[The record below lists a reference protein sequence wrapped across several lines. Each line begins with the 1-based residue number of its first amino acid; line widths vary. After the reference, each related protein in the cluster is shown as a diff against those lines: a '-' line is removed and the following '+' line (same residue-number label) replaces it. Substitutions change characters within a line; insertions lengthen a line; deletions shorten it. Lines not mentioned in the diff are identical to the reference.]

1 MSNLETETVVK
12 NGADAPVKDNSMVAQ
27 FEKLI
32 DSIIDAKV
40 QEAIEHMDLADK
52 TYVDDRVE
60 DSVMHEATIRAMI
73 TDEIRNE
80 LEAQE
85 VPDLYG
91 VRDIVAEEIDNIDWN
106 DRVSESGA
114 LDGIVTEDTLESTL
128 DEHRDGGE
136 YVTQEELDAALGE
149 LSITRG

>member
-1 MSNLETETVVK
+1 MSDETKALETIKE
-12 NGADAPVKDNSMVAQ
+12 NGLVLGSKKDNSMVAQ

-52 TYVDDRVE
+52 GYVDDRVMSEALDE
-60 DSVMHEATIRAMI
+60 DF
-73 TDEIRNE
+73 
-80 LEAQE
+80 
-85 VPDLYG
+85 
-91 VRDIVAEEIDNIDWN
+91 VRDMINEEIDMIDWN

-114 LDGIVTEDTLESTL
+114 LDGMITEDTLESTL

>member
-52 TYVDDRVE
+52 GYVDDRVMSEALDE
-60 DSVMHEATIRAMI
+60 DF
-73 TDEIRNE
+73 
-80 LEAQE
+80 
-85 VPDLYG
+85 
-91 VRDIVAEEIDNIDWN
+91 VRDMINEEIDMIDWN

-114 LDGIVTEDTLESTL
+114 LDGMITEDTLESTL

-136 YVTQEELDAALGE
+136 YVTQQELDDALGE

>member
-1 MSNLETETVVK
+1 MSDETKAFETIK
-12 NGADAPVKDNSMVAQ
+12 ENGLVLGSKKDNSMVTQ

-40 QEAIEHMDLADK
+40 QEAIQHMDLADK
-52 TYVDDRVE
+52 GYVDDRVQEEALSE
-60 DSVMHEATIRAMI
+60 DFVRDMI
-73 TDEIRNE
+73 NDEI
-80 LEAQE
+80 EA
-85 VPDLYG
+85 
-91 VRDIVAEEIDNIDWN
+91 IDWN

-136 YVTQEELDAALGE
+136 YVTQEELNASLGE

>member
-1 MSNLETETVVK
+1 MSDETKALETIKE
-12 NGADAPVKDNSMVAQ
+12 NGLVLGSKKDNSMVAQ

-52 TYVDDRVE
+52 GYVDDRVMSEALDE
-60 DSVMHEATIRAMI
+60 DFVRDMI
-73 TDEIRNE
+73 NDEI
-80 LEAQE
+80 EA
-85 VPDLYG
+85 
-91 VRDIVAEEIDNIDWN
+91 IDWC

>member
-1 MSNLETETVVK
+1 MSDETKALETIKE
-12 NGADAPVKDNSMVAQ
+12 NGLVLGSKKDNSMVAQ

-52 TYVDDRVE
+52 GYVDDRVQEEALSE
-60 DSVMHEATIRAMI
+60 DFVRDMI
-73 TDEIRNE
+73 NDEI
-80 LEAQE
+80 EA
-85 VPDLYG
+85 
-91 VRDIVAEEIDNIDWN
+91 IDWC

-114 LDGIVTEDTLESTL
+114 LDGIITEDTLESTL

>member
-1 MSNLETETVVK
+1 MSNVS
-12 NGADAPVKDNSMVAQ
+12 NINQPQQGSMVAQ

-40 QEAIEHMDLADK
+40 QEAIQHMEL
-52 TYVDDRVE
+52 VSEDRLREYLLNVLSE
-60 DSVMHEATIRAMI
+60 EV
-73 TDEIRNE
+73 RNE

-91 VRDIVAEEIDNIDWN
+91 VRDIVSEEIDNIDWC

-114 LDGIVTEDTLESTL
+114 LDGIVTEDTLESTV
-128 DEHRDGGE
+128 DEKVGGE
-136 YVTQEELDAALGE
+136 YVTQEELDAALDE
-149 LSITRG
+149 LSISRG

>member
-1 MSNLETETVVK
+1 MSDETKALETIKE
-12 NGADAPVKDNSMVAQ
+12 NGLVLGSKKDNSMVTQ

-40 QEAIEHMDLADK
+40 QEAIQHMDLADK
-52 TYVDDRVE
+52 GYVDDRVQEEALSE
-60 DSVMHEATIRAMI
+60 DFVRDMI
-73 TDEIRNE
+73 NDEI
-80 LEAQE
+80 EA
-85 VPDLYG
+85 
-91 VRDIVAEEIDNIDWN
+91 IDWN

-114 LDGIVTEDTLESTL
+114 LDGIITEDTLESTL

>member
-1 MSNLETETVVK
+1 MSNVS
-12 NGADAPVKDNSMVAQ
+12 NINQPQQGSMVAQ

-52 TYVDDRVE
+52 GYVDDRVQEEALSE
-60 DSVMHEATIRAMI
+60 DFVRDMI
-73 TDEIRNE
+73 NDEI
-80 LEAQE
+80 EA
-85 VPDLYG
+85 
-91 VRDIVAEEIDNIDWN
+91 IDWN

-149 LSITRG
+149 LSISRG

>member
-12 NGADAPVKDNSMVAQ
+12 NGADAPVKNNSMVAQ

-60 DSVMHEATIRAMI
+60 DSAMHEDTIRDMI
-73 TDEIRNE
+73 TDEI
-80 LEAQE
+80 EA
-85 VPDLYG
+85 
-91 VRDIVAEEIDNIDWN
+91 IDWC

>member
-1 MSNLETETVVK
+1 MSDETKALETIKE
-12 NGADAPVKDNSMVAQ
+12 NGLVLGSKKDNSMVAQ

-60 DSVMHEATIRAMI
+60 DSAMHEDTIRDMI
-73 TDEIRNE
+73 TDEIE
-80 LEAQE
+80 S
-85 VPDLYG
+85 
-91 VRDIVAEEIDNIDWN
+91 IDWC

>member
-1 MSNLETETVVK
+1 MSDETKAIETIK
-12 NGADAPVKDNSMVAQ
+12 ENGIVLGSKKYNSMVAQ

-60 DSVMHEATIRAMI
+60 DSAMHEDTIRDMI
-73 TDEIRNE
+73 TDEI
-80 LEAQE
+80 EA
-85 VPDLYG
+85 
-91 VRDIVAEEIDNIDWN
+91 IDWC

>member
-1 MSNLETETVVK
+1 MSNIS
-12 NGADAPVKDNSMVAQ
+12 NINQPQQGSMVAQ

-52 TYVDDRVE
+52 GYVDDRVQEEALSE
-60 DSVMHEATIRAMI
+60 DFVSDMI
-73 TDEIRNE
+73 
-80 LEAQE
+80 Q
-85 VPDLYG
+85 
-91 VRDIVAEEIDNIDWN
+91 EEIDNIDWC

-136 YVTQEELDAALGE
+136 YVTQQELDDALGE

>member
-1 MSNLETETVVK
+1 MSDETKAFETIK
-12 NGADAPVKDNSMVAQ
+12 ENGLVLGSKKDNSMVAQ

-40 QEAIEHMDLADK
+40 QEAIQHMDLADK
-52 TYVDDRVE
+52 GYVDDRVQEEALSE
-60 DSVMHEATIRAMI
+60 DFVRDMI
-73 TDEIRNE
+73 NDEI
-80 LEAQE
+80 EA
-85 VPDLYG
+85 
-91 VRDIVAEEIDNIDWN
+91 IDWC

-114 LDGIVTEDTLESTL
+114 LDGIITEDTLESTL

-136 YVTQEELDAALGE
+136 YVTQQELDDALGE

>member
-1 MSNLETETVVK
+1 
-12 NGADAPVKDNSMVAQ
+12 MVAQ

-40 QEAIEHMDLADK
+40 QEAIQHMDLADK
-52 TYVDDRVE
+52 SYVDDRVQEEALSE
-60 DSVMHEATIRAMI
+60 DFIRDMI
-73 TDEIRNE
+73 NDEI
-80 LEAQE
+80 EA
-85 VPDLYG
+85 
-91 VRDIVAEEIDNIDWN
+91 IDWC

-136 YVTQEELDAALGE
+136 YVTQEELDAALDE
-149 LSITRG
+149 LSISRG

>member
-1 MSNLETETVVK
+1 MSNVSNINQPQQGSIV
-12 NGADAPVKDNSMVAQ
+12 SQ

-40 QEAIEHMDLADK
+40 QEAIQHMDLADRG
-52 TYVDDRVE
+52 YVDDRVQEEALSE
-60 DSVMHEATIRAMI
+60 DFVRDMI
-73 TDEIRNE
+73 NDEI
-80 LEAQE
+80 EA
-85 VPDLYG
+85 
-91 VRDIVAEEIDNIDWN
+91 IDWC

-114 LDGIVTEDTLESTL
+114 LDGIITEDTLESTL